1 MEKNELEKTLIL
13 KTEENEKFDK
23 EI

>member
-1 MEKNELEKTLIL
+1 MEKNEFEKSLIL
-13 KTEENEKFDK
+13 KTEENEKCDE